1 MKKIFIFKLFFLI
14 PFLSFAQNDNLTQYQ
29 NILDYNANQK
39 PDSAYQLIKKLERHV
54 LKSDSLYPFVLESKI
69 IALMELEKEARRSA
83 NFEKSLEF
91 GLETMQSFQLGK
103 TFLKADILKNE
114 YLMTKNLIVSY
125 FGSGNIEQGLEWK
138 EKLYRFHK
146 AGLLPRGMQVYFNF
160 DFFTVDDLN
169 VYGYEWFAEY
179 PKSPY
184 DKSNFTKLVYYVY
197 TQKPD
202 GSDDQQLYRLTLQKF
217 NGTARNMDYVLTK
230 KSGSGP
236 DETSVTLY
244 AYPYVKKIDYQK
256 LQNDVREI
264 AGGNI
269 QNYFKDNRKL

>member
-1 MKKIFIFKLFFLI
+1 MKLLSFLTLLI
-14 PFLSFAQNDNLTQYQ
+14 PFLSFSQNDNLTQYQ
-29 NILDYNANQK
+29 KVLTYTATEK

-69 IALMELEKEARRSA
+69 IALMELEKEARRTA
-83 NFEKSLEF
+83 NFEKSLEY

-114 YLMTKNLIVSY
+114 YLMTKNLVVSY

-169 VYGYEWFAEY
+169 VYGYEWFDEY
-179 PKSPY
+179 PTSPY
-184 DKSNFTKLVYYVY
+184 DKSNFTKVVYYVY
-197 TQKPD
+197 TQKRD
-202 GSDDQQLYRLTLQKF
+202 GSDDQQLYRLALEKF

-236 DETSVTLY
+236 TETSVTLY
-244 AYPYVKKIDYQK
+244 AYPFVRKIDYQK
-256 LQNDVREI
+256 LQKEVREI
-264 AGGNI
+264 AEGNI
-269 QNYFKDNRKL
+269 KNYFKDNRKL